1 MRITLIGTGFI
12 GSALADIYTKRG
24 DSVRHLGS
32 DQIDITQLYTARD
45 VLQGSPTDLIIN
57 TAAVTNTSLAE
68 RPDQQGLTYRVN
80 VQGPANLSLLAA
92 ELEVPVVHF
101 STGML
106 FDGAPDHNPSGWLET
121 DTPQPT
127 GYYAWTKAW
136 CESQLIPFAQEQHTA
151 ILRIH
156 TPLSS
161 FAHPRNFL
169 QRLQR
174 FDKAV
179 DIPTS
184 VTIVEA
190 IPEAID
196 AIIHQ
201 GAYGITNTVA
211 SGSIS
216 AHQLSL
222 LLQDAGYIEADK
234 RIAILT
240 RDELDA
246 VTVASGG
253 AHQTFPLL
261 STQKLASLGIEVPEA
276 SKAATQV
283 IAALPSPQ

>member
-1 MRITLIGTGFI
+1 MHITLIGSGFI
-12 GSALADIYTKRG
+12 GSALADLYTKRG
-24 DSVRHLGS
+24 DSIRHLGS
-32 DQIDITQLYTARD
+32 DKIDITQLHTAREA
-45 VLQGSPTDLIIN
+45 LQATPTDLIIN
-57 TAAVTNTSLAE
+57 TAAITNTGLAE
-68 RPDQQGLTYRVN
+68 RPDQQSLTYRVN
-80 VQGPANLSLLAA
+80 VQGPANLSLIAA
-92 ELEVPVVHF
+92 ELGVPVVHF

-106 FDGAPDHNPSGWLET
+106 FDGAPEHSPSGWLET

-136 CESQLIPFAQEQHTA
+136 CEAQLSPFAEQQRTA

-161 FAHPRNFL
+161 FPHQRNFL

-184 VTIVEA
+184 VTIVEE
-190 IPEAID
+190 IPRVIEAIID
-196 AIIHQ
+196 Q
-201 GAYGITNTVA
+201 EAYGITNTVA

-222 LLQDAGYIEADK
+222 LLQDAGHIEADK
-234 RIAILT
+234 RIAVLT

-246 VTVASGG
+246 ATTANGG

-261 STQKLASLGIEVPEA
+261 STQRLASLGVEVPEA
-276 SKAATQV
+276 SQAAIQI
-283 IAALPSPQ
+283 IAALSSPR